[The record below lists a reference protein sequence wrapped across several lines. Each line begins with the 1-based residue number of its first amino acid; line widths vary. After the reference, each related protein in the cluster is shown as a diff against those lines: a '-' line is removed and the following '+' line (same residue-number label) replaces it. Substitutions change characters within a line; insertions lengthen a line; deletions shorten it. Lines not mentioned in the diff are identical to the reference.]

1 MDIVEQWTAKYQIVV
16 KDFSNK
22 MIDMMASNKKER
34 IQLLYAGLYEGY
46 RFWYIIFGH
55 ERTDLSIHLDVKNHV
70 TYDLLV
76 NKFVFFLNNNIYL
89 IYLIFDLCLN
99 Y

>member
-1 MDIVEQWTAKYQIVV
+1 MDIIEHWTAKYQIVV

-89 IYLIFDLCLN
+89 IYLIFNSCLN